1 MPREFHQDGE
11 LNFQGFQTFPNSAG
25 FDPNKGI
32 LEYIENMRIDEG
44 VLRPRQGAKLH
55 ATTGVNCEFACAG
68 HGPTDCIY
76 MWGTDNVVRRV
87 DCLTGAI
94 TTMPAAQ
101 RPYKKVGGN
110 GYQTAAAIEAAS
122 VGAWDGSY
130 DFTSAENVL
139 GRMAYAK
146 GDQVWFSLYGGVQPF
161 NPDTLSLVQST
172 YDPIQA
178 LHYSETTRKLVALG
192 KRSIYVIDP
201 AMSAI
206 TASDGKVTQDHFH
219 KVNLLSAHEGC
230 MAPDSV
236 DETGGK
242 IFFMGY
248 NGVYALPIDFKW
260 IEGQGPETL
269 KLHEMFEDRDP
280 AVLQKASGAAA
291 NGRYHLSFAG
301 VGSTENDRV
310 LVINPLLPNLFESID
325 IYPVGFKHMVSAR
338 YHDGI
343 PHVYGVTADGR
354 VYVLQSD
361 TTHNGTPVVAKF
373 RTRNYMFQTHL
384 DKRYD
389 AVCVHMDSKGNTDTE
404 IRFITVN
411 PDSNTMLDRVNGN
424 VGTTVR
430 RALAAKKS
438 MGGKIEVV
446 VNSGRPS
453 FYSVMLDASVAGRS
467 IFSVL

>member
-25 FDPNKGI
+25 FDPNKGM

-55 ATTGVNCEFACAG
+55 ATTGVACEFACAG
-68 HGPTDCIY
+68 HGPSDCIY
-76 MWGTDNVVRRV
+76 LWGSDGAVRKV
-87 DCLTGAI
+87 DAATGAV
-94 TTMPAAQ
+94 TTLSSATRA
-101 RPYKKVGGN
+101 YKKVGGN
-110 GYQTAAAIEAAS
+110 GYQTAASIEAAS
-122 VGAWDGSY
+122 VGDWNGSY

-146 GDQVWFSLYGGVQPF
+146 NDQIWFSLYGGVQPF

-178 LHYSETTRKLVALG
+178 LHYSETTRRLVALG
-192 KRSIYVIDP
+192 KRSMYVIEP
-201 AMSAI
+201 AISAI
-206 TASDGKVTQDHFH
+206 TVQDSKVSQDNFH
-219 KVNLLSAHEGC
+219 KVQLLSAHEGC

-269 KLHEMFEDRDP
+269 KLHDMFEDRDP

-325 IYPVGFKHMVSAR
+325 VYPVGFKHMVTAR

-343 PHVYGVTADGR
+343 PHVFGVTADGR
-354 VYVLQSD
+354 VFVTQSEATD
-361 TTHNGTPVVAKF
+361 NGTPVVAKF
-373 RTRNYMFQTHL
+373 RTRNYMFTTHL

-389 AVCVHMDSKGNTDTE
+389 AVCVHMDTKGSTDTE

-411 PDSNTMLDRVNGN
+411 PDSNTVLDRVTGN
-424 VGTTVR
+424 AGTTVR